1 MNQTARENSLG
12 TPATVGWNGI
22 AWWSWWM
29 SLLVLGLAVF
39 LLLPVPRTTWH
50 TVYGARWAYI
60 LVVSSLIAF
69 GLTPV
74 LIRLACFLEVVDL
87 PAGRKV
93 HTEPTP
99 LLGGVAIY
107 TAFGISILANSILD
121 GQVVAIMVGGTLLVI
136 VGILD
141 DVRGMP
147 AGVRLLGQLLAAGVV
162 MQSGVVLTLFPPS
175 VAGTTANAA
184 LTLLWLLGITNAM
197 NFFDGMDGLATG
209 LAILTAG
216 FMGIVAFQTQQ
227 PALGWLCV
235 ALVGACLGFLP
246 YNLRWR
252 RPASIF
258 LGDAGSPFLGFTL
271 AAVAVKGEWAEN
283 NVMDVAAPILIFWV
297 YIFDMVHITVARI
310 ATGKVHSFREWID
323 YTGRDHLHH
332 RLAALLGSRRLAVL
346 LIFLLTSVMGLGAVA
361 LKNARLVDVVVL
373 LAQATLVVV
382 VVTLLEFQGNRRA
395 REVRDKEGGA

>member
-1 MNQTARENSLG
+1 MTER
-12 TPATVGWNGI
+12 PA
-22 AWWSWWM
+22 A
-29 SLLVLGLAVF
+29 VLPGE
-39 LLLPVPRTTWH
+39 PVPRWQRLLQSLALLLALALL
-50 TVYGARWAYI
+50 VPWVRSPWFEAGGRWLYIFLLSVAVAY
-60 LVVSSLIAF
+60 A
-69 GLTPV
+69 LTPAV
-74 LIRLACFLEVVDL
+74 RALALRAEILDR
-87 PAGRKV
+87 PAARKV
-93 HTEPTP
+93 HAAPTP
-99 LLGGVAIY
+99 LLGGMAIHAAFGLALVANFVVDRETVAIL
-107 TAFGISILANSILD
+107 G
-121 GQVVAIMVGGTLLVI
+121 GGTLLV
-136 VGILD
+136 VAGILD
-141 DVRGMP
+141 DRRALP
-147 AGVRLLGQLLAAGVV
+147 AWVRLAAQLGATALV
-162 MQSGVVLTLFPPS
+162 MWSGVTLALFPHT
-175 VAGTTANAA
+175 GFGILANGC
-184 LTLLWLLGITNAM
+184 LTVLWTVGITNAM

>member
-1 MNQTARENSLG
+1 MTER
-12 TPATVGWNGI
+12 PA
-22 AWWSWWM
+22 A
-29 SLLVLGLAVF
+29 VLPGE
-39 LLLPVPRTTWH
+39 PVPRWQRLLQSLALLLALALL
-50 TVYGARWAYI
+50 VPWVRSPWFEAGGRWLYIFLLSVAVAY
-60 LVVSSLIAF
+60 A
-69 GLTPV
+69 LTPAV
-74 LIRLACFLEVVDL
+74 RALALRAEILDR
-87 PAGRKV
+87 PAARKV
-93 HTEPTP
+93 HAAPTP
-99 LLGGVAIY
+99 LLGGMAIHAAFGLALVANFVVDRETVAIL
-107 TAFGISILANSILD
+107 G
-121 GQVVAIMVGGTLLVI
+121 GGTLLV
-136 VGILD
+136 VAGILD
-141 DVRGMP
+141 DRRALP
-147 AGVRLLGQLLAAGVV
+147 AWVRLAAQLGATALV
-162 MQSGVVLTLFPPS
+162 MWSGVTLALFPHT
-175 VAGTTANAA
+175 GFGILANGC
-184 LTLLWLLGITNAM
+184 LTVLWIVGITNAM